1 MRILILGAGAIGA
14 YFGARLQQAGG
25 DVTFLVRPGRMA
37 VLREHGLQVRSPFG
51 DLHLAPKLIVRED
64 LREYFDLIILSCKAY
79 DLASAM
85 ADIAPAVGKQSLV
98 LPLLNGV
105 RQIDILA
112 ARFGSAQVLGGIAQ
126 AALRV
131 TPAGEVE
138 HFNQVHRLIA
148 GTLDRQPAPA
158 LQQVA
163 QLLQASGVEFIVA
176 DDVEQ
181 ALWNKFVFWS
191 ALAGASCTLR
201 ANIGEVLQTV
211 AGEAFIAG
219 LLSECAEVAQACG
232 HALSESQLAT
242 CRKQLSEPGSVL
254 AASMLR
260 DIERGSATEAE
271 HTLGD
276 MVSRAGSFGI
286 ASPCLRLAYS
296 HLQAYELRRQAT
308 ASASLLR

>member
-37 VLREHGLQVRSPFG
+37 VLRERGLKISSPFG
-51 DLHLAPKLIVRED
+51 NVHFAPLLVIRQD
-64 LREYFDLIILSCKAY
+64 LREHFDLVILSCKAY
-79 DLASAM
+79 DLDSAM
-85 ADIAPAVGKQSLV
+85 ADIAPVVGKHSLV

-105 RQIDILA
+105 RHLDSLA
-112 ARFGSAQVLGGIAQ
+112 ARFGPTQVLGGIAQ

-131 TPAGEVE
+131 TPAGEIE
-138 HFNQVHRLIA
+138 HFNQVHRLVA
-148 GTLDRQPAPA
+148 GTLDHRPAPV
-158 LQQVA
+158 LEQLA
-163 QLLQASGVEFIVA
+163 QLLRASGVEFIVA

-181 ALWNKFVFWS
+181 AMWNKFVFWS
-191 ALAGASCTLR
+191 ALAGATCTLR
-201 ANIGEVLQTV
+201 ASLGEVLQTV
-211 AGEAFIAG
+211 AGEALVSG
-219 LLSECAEVAQACG
+219 LLGECAALAQACG

-276 MVSRAGSFGI
+276 LVSRAGSFGL
-286 ASPCLRLAYS
+286 ASPYLRLAYS
-296 HLQAYELRRQAT
+296 HLQAYELRRQA
-308 ASASLLR
+308 SASLPR

>member
-37 VLREHGLQVRSPFG
+37 VLRERGLKVSSPFG
-51 DLHLAPKLIVRED
+51 NVHFAPQLVGREH
-64 LREYFDLIILSCKAY
+64 LREHFDLIILSCKAY

-131 TPAGEVE
+131 TPSGEIE
-138 HFNQVHRLIA
+138 HFNSIHRLVA
-148 GTLDRQPAPA
+148 GTLD
-158 LQQVA
+158 QQA
-163 QLLQASGVEFIVA
+163 SPILEQLARLMRASGVEFIVA

-191 ALAGASCTLR
+191 ALAGACCTLR
-201 ANIGEVLQTV
+201 ASLGEVLQTV
-211 AGEAFIAG
+211 AGEAFVSG
-219 LLSECAEVAQACG
+219 LLGECAEVAQACG

-254 AASMLR
+254 AASMWR

-276 MVSRAGSFGI
+276 LVGRAESCGV
-286 ASPCLRLAYS
+286 ASPRLRLAYS

>member
-25 DVTFLVRPGRMA
+25 DVTFLVRPGRLA
-37 VLREHGLQVRSPFG
+37 VLRERGLTVSSPFG
-51 DLHLAPKLIVRED
+51 NVHFSPQLVIGQD
-64 LREYFDLIILSCKAY
+64 LREHFDLVILSCKAY
-79 DLASAM
+79 DLDSAM
-85 ADIAPAVGKQSLV
+85 ADIAPAVGEHSLV

-105 RQIDILA
+105 RHIDTLA
-112 ARFGSAQVLGGIAQ
+112 ARFGPARVLGGIAQ

-131 TPAGEVE
+131 TPAGEIE

-148 GTLDRQPAPA
+148 GTLDHQPVPVLAHLA
-158 LQQVA
+158 K
-163 QLLQASGVEFIVA
+163 LLQASGVEFIAA

-181 ALWNKFVFWS
+181 AMWNKFVFWS

-201 ANIGEVLQTV
+201 ANIGVVLQTV
-211 AGEAFIAG
+211 GGEAFVSG
-219 LLSECAEVAQACG
+219 LLGECAAVAQAAG

-276 MVSRAGSFGI
+276 MVSRAGSYGL

-296 HLQAYELRRQAT
+296 HLQAYELRRQAAACST
-308 ASASLLR
+308 KV

>member
-25 DVTFLVRPGRMA
+25 DVTFLVRPRRMA
-37 VLREHGLQVRSPFG
+37 VLHERGLKVCSPFG
-51 DLHLAPKLIVRED
+51 NVDFAPQLVLGQD
-64 LREYFDLIILSCKAY
+64 LREHFDLVILSCKAY
-79 DLASAM
+79 DLDSAM
-85 ADIAPAVGKQSLV
+85 ADIAPAVGKHSLV

-105 RQIDILA
+105 RHIDILA
-112 ARFGSAQVLGGIAQ
+112 ARFGAAQVLGGIAQ

-131 TPAGEVE
+131 TPAGEIE
-138 HFNQVHRLIA
+138 HFNKVHRLIA
-148 GTLDRQPAPA
+148 GALDRQPAPA
-158 LQQVA
+158 LQYLA
-163 QLLQASGVEFIVA
+163 QLLRASGVEFIVA

-181 ALWNKFVFWS
+181 AMWNKFVFWS
-191 ALAGASCTLR
+191 ALAGATCTLR

-211 AGEAFIAG
+211 GGEAFIVG
-219 LLSECAEVAQACG
+219 LLGECAEVAQACG

-242 CRKQLSEPGSVL
+242 CRNQLSEPGSVL

-260 DIERGSATEAE
+260 DIKRGGATEAE

-276 MVSRAGSFGI
+276 MVGRAAARGI

-296 HLQAYELRRQAT
+296 HLQAYELRRQT
-308 ASASLLR
+308 AAGAIQPV

>member
-14 YFGARLQQAGG
+14 YFGARLAQAGG
-25 DVTFLVRPGRMA
+25 DVTFLVRPGRRA

-51 DLHLAPKLIVRED
+51 DLHLAPKLVVREE
-64 LREYFDLIILSCKAY
+64 LREHFDLIILSCKAY

-85 ADIAPAVGKQSLV
+85 ADIAPAVGGSLL

-105 RQIDILA
+105 RQIDILS
-112 ARFGSAQVLGGIAQ
+112 ARFSSAQVLGGIAQ

-131 TPAGEVE
+131 TPSGEIE
-138 HFNQVHRLIA
+138 HFNPIHRLIA
-148 GTLDRQPAPA
+148 GTLDNQASPV
-158 LQQVA
+158 LEQLA
-163 QLLQASGVEFIVA
+163 QLMRASGVEFIVT

-201 ANIGEVLQTV
+201 ANIGQVLQTV

-242 CRKQLSEPGSVL
+242 CRKQFSEPGSVL

-276 MVSRAGSFGI
+276 LVGRAGSFGI

-296 HLQAYELRRQAT
+296 HLQAYELRRQA
-308 ASASLLR
+308 ALR